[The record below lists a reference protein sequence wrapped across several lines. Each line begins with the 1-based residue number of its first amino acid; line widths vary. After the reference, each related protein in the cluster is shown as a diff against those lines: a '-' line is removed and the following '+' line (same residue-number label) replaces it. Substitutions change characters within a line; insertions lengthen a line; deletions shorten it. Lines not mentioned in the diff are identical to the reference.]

1 MEVPKELLN
10 QYLVRYLRDNIGLFT
25 EKLDMDIPAIVQ
37 SRAVQALEEI
47 RAAVRRNDDFYDNAG
62 DFNTIEEILHI
73 FDKYGLHSGDCHDF
87 G

>member
-10 QYLVRYLRDNIGLFT
+10 QYLVKYLNDNIGLFT

-47 RAAVRRNDDFYDNAG
+47 RAAIRRNDDFYDNAG
-62 DFNTIEEILHI
+62 DFDTIEEILAH
-73 FDKYGLHSGDCHDF
+73 L
-87 G
+87 